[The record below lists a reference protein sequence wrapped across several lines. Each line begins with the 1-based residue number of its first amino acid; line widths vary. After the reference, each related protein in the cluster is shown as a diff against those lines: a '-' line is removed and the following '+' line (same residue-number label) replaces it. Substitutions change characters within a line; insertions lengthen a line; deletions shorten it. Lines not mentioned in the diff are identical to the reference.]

1 MTVFLDGNSKQS
13 RNHEN
18 YTLETNPR
26 PINKTFA
33 QEIEE
38 KYFQIPSAS
47 NVPETKPSRRG
58 SLRAFQV
65 FMNNRLSVVYNIK
78 MFVML
83 IKNTRTHEICS
94 LRNYLNYF
102 ILVRLSPT
110 QFWNGGDQ
118 MEEV

>member
-1 MTVFLDGNSKQS
+1 MYSINWRNLNDLKFKLISGFLEKCVTVFLDGNSKQS

-38 KYFQIPSAS
+38 KYFQIPSTS

-78 MFVML
+78 MFIYV
-83 IKNTRTHEICS
+83 
-94 LRNYLNYF
+94 
-102 ILVRLSPT
+102 P
-110 QFWNGGDQ
+110 
-118 MEEV
+118 